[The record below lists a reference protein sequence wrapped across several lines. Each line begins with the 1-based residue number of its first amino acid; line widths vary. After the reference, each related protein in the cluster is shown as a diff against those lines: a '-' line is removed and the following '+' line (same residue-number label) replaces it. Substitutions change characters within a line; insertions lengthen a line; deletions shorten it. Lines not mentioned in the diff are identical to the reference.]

1 MPGNGK
7 ASMKFRNKAFSGN
20 IEKRGQVSKGREKP
34 EKYPLGPYA
43 IGFFL
48 FVVVGSA
55 IFQVIRV
62 ASQGAF

>member
-1 MPGNGK
+1 MAGGK
-7 ASMKFRNKAFSGN
+7 ASMRMRNKNFGN
-20 IEKRGQVSKGREKP
+20 NIHKRGQVSKGGTKNV
-34 EKYPLGPYA
+34 KYPLGPYA

-62 ASQGAF
+62 ASAGAF